1 MSSMTA
7 SPGRSNVSAALAR
20 DRLGVPALV
29 IFVMSAATP
38 LTVVAGVVT
47 TGYAV
52 TGIRGIPLSFL
63 IVGAV
68 LALFSVGY
76 VAMARYVKNAG
87 AFYAYVSHGLG
98 KPLGVGAAYV
108 ALLAYNGLQCGLY
121 GVIGAAT
128 APLLDQWF
136 GVSAPWW
143 MIALAAWALV
153 AFLGVQRVDVN
164 GGVLALLLI
173 AEVVIIL
180 VFDAGDLLNPAGG
193 QVTITTLSPAELFV
207 PGFGAILALAVLAF
221 VGFESAVVFSE
232 EAKDPRRTVRLAT
245 YVSLAIIAVLYA
257 LSAWAM
263 SVGTGA
269 DTIVAASRTEST
281 GLIFNLAGQHF
292 GTTVVNIGNTL
303 FVTSLVAAMISFHN
317 TTARY
322 VFSLG
327 RELVLPGM
335 FGRTWRRTGAPR
347 AGSLAQTLIGLAVIV
362 TFAVAGWDPLVQ
374 LFFWGGTSGALG
386 VLFLITMTSC
396 AVLRFFARNPTGQ
409 TAWRR
414 VIAPGLATIM
424 LVVVLVLA
432 VVNFSTLLGVP
443 ADHPLPRCVLAVY
456 IVAMLAGIW
465 RAVRLRGTRPHV
477 YAAIGLGPEAI
488 TARTAL
494 EAPPATRPAIHAD
507 AEGTQR

>member
-7 SPGRSNVSAALAR
+7 SPARSNVSAALAR
-20 DRLGVPALV
+20 DRLGVPAVV

-98 KPLGVGAAYV
+98 KPPGVGAAYV

-136 GVSAPWW
+136 GVSPAWW

-153 AFLGVQRVDVN
+153 AVLGVQRVDVN

-180 VFDAGDLLNPAGG
+180 VFDVGDLLNPAGG
-193 QVTITTLSPAELFV
+193 QVTVTTLSPAELFV

-221 VGFESAVVFSE
+221 IGFESAVVFSE
-232 EAKDPRRTVRLAT
+232 ETKDPRRTVRLAT
-245 YVSLAIIAVLYA
+245 YVSLAIIAVLYT

-263 SVGTGA
+263 SVATGA
-269 DTIVAASRTEST
+269 DTIVAASRAEST
-281 GLIFNLAGQHF
+281 GLVFNLAGQHF
-292 GTTVVNIGNTL
+292 GAMVVNIGNTL
-303 FVTSLVAAMISFHN
+303 FVTSLLAAMISFHN

-327 RELVLPGM
+327 RERVLPGL
-335 FGRTWRRTGAPR
+335 FGRTSRRTGAPR
-347 AGSLAQTLIGLAVIV
+347 AGSLVQTLIGLAVIV
-362 TFAVAGWDPLVQ
+362 TFALMGWDPLVQ
-374 LFFWGGTSGALG
+374 LFYWGGTSGALG
-386 VLFLITMTSC
+386 VLFLITVTSS
-396 AVLRFFARNPTGQ
+396 AVLRFFARHPTGE
-409 TAWRR
+409 TVWRR
-414 VIAPGLATIM
+414 IIAPFLATLM
-424 LVVVLVLA
+424 LVAVLILA

-443 ADHPLPRCVLAVY
+443 TGHPLPRWVLAAYV
-456 IVAMLAGIW
+456 VASLAGVW
-465 RAVRLRGTRPHV
+465 RAVRLRTKRPQV
-477 YAAIGLGPEAI
+477 YAAIGLGPEAV
-488 TARTAL
+488 TTHTAL
-494 EAPPATRPAIHAD
+494 DAPFAALPPVRAAG
-507 AEGTQR
+507 EGPLR